1 MMKTTGTTGGAPHSD
16 TPAEYRCAS
25 ASARAVDETPKT
37 VKTVDQT
44 EAAPMFAAPT
54 KPGLPRY
61 LWNAVHHFRT
71 INRHKREVMKNCFRV
86 GLYKQGLLHDL
97 SKYSWAEFKTGV
109 KYYQGYRSPNTAE
122 RLETGLCEAWLHH
135 KGRNKHHFEYWVD
148 YDTKKK
154 ATMVGCRMPYRYV
167 AEMFCD
173 RVAASKVYKGADYD
187 DSCPWEYFQPCKDS
201 PLLEPETRREI
212 TELLWMLKT
221 EGEEKTFAYLKKE
234 IARRR
239 REKDH
244 F

>member
-1 MMKTTGTTGGAPHSD
+1 MEKNH
-16 TPAEYRCAS
+16 
-25 ASARAVDETPKT
+25 KT
-37 VKTVDQT
+37 VQT
-44 EAAPMFAAPT
+44 
-54 KPGLPRY
+54 GLPRY

-97 SKYSWAEFKTGV
+97 SKYSWTEFKTGV

-187 DSCPWEYFQPCKDS
+187 DSCPYGTRGRKGLRRGSQGAFGGLPLS
-201 PLLEPETRREI
+201 PRL
-212 TELLWMLKT
+212 
-221 EGEEKTFAYLKKE
+221 
-234 IARRR
+234 
-239 REKDH
+239 D
-244 F
+244 